1 MESNAAGVSSKMRA
15 KLTII
20 FSSRRLL
27 FGDLHKGSCCGV
39 FGCKSLTE
47 SVQEKM
53 DRGTDEP
60 PHEEAVSQI

>member
-20 FSSRRLL
+20 FSSRRLP

-39 FGCKSLTE
+39 FGCESLTGKCSRE
-47 SVQEKM
+47 NGQR
-53 DRGTDEP
+53 DR
-60 PHEEAVSQI
+60 

>member
-1 MESNAAGVSSKMRA
+1 MVIFTKAIAVEYLGVKV
-15 KLTII
+15 
-20 FSSRRLL
+20 LL
-27 FGDLHKGSCCGV
+27 
-39 FGCKSLTE
+39 E

>member
-20 FSSRRLL
+20 FSSRRLP

-39 FGCKSLTE
+39 FGCESLTGKGSRE
-47 SVQEKM
+47 NGQR
-53 DRGTDEP
+53 DR
-60 PHEEAVSQI
+60 